1 MENSWK
7 VIEAVQ
13 QRFLL
18 STYILFG
25 CLMWAVSTDPHCPN
39 PDAPTSS
46 WFVMSGNFED
56 IISVP
61 CEVPYAYPFC
71 KRDVIVD
78 HGWLL
83 PANLLN
89 HEITINS
96 SIKGWSEESTGMTL
110 KINRSAIPKGVQFS
124 GIYECYAIA
133 PDPLNASIY
142 LRYHL
147 TFGIDVFA
155 EERLLLH
162 GSTAMRYSS
171 RILNG
176 FIALVIC
183 LFLLALIRLLT
194 YFSYENRMR
203 RAMQTQV
210 ARSAG
215 TVDPEVKPLAVHM
228 ERS

>member
-1 MENSWK
+1 MENIWK

-18 STYILFG
+18 NTYILFG

-61 CEVPYAYPFC
+61 CSVPYAYPFC

-78 HGWLL
+78 HRWIL
-83 PANLLN
+83 PDNLLN
-89 HEITINS
+89 YEITTYS
-96 SIKGWSEESTGMTL
+96 SVEGWSENWEEMTL
-110 KINRSAIPKGVQFS
+110 VINRSAIPRGVQFS
-124 GIYECYAIA
+124 GIYECFALA

-142 LRYHL
+142 SRYYL

-162 GSTAMRYSS
+162 GSAAMR
-171 RILNG
+171 
-176 FIALVIC
+176 
-183 LFLLALIRLLT
+183 
-194 YFSYENRMR
+194 
-203 RAMQTQV
+203 
-210 ARSAG
+210 
-215 TVDPEVKPLAVHM
+215 
-228 ERS
+228 